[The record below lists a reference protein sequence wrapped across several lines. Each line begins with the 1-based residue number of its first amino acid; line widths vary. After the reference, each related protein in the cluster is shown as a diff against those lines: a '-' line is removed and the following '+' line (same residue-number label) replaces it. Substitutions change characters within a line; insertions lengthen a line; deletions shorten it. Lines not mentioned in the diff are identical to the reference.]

1 MDTHLHSQE
10 LLDAAVQ
17 ETTQNLATAVVRLAD
32 ARGPRGDYRQ
42 RAQRSSL
49 VNQALKAYRDYMRLS
64 ALGGA
69 ASTEA
74 A

>member
-1 MDTHLHSQE
+1 MDTQLQSQE
-10 LLDAAVQ
+10 LLDAAVEQ
-17 ETTQNLATAVVRLAD
+17 TTQSLATAVVRLAD

-49 VNQALKAYRDYMRLS
+49 VNQALQAYRDYMRLS
-64 ALGGA
+64 ALGGG